1 MNQIVESKL
10 FTDEQKV
17 SIIKAVLDEKITIDA
32 NSTFEKQGD
41 YYFIMIN
48 KGYNY
53 AMTFTDGFKY
63 MYLGCDNIEFIQNF
77 VSVSFPL
84 ENSAICYSGK
94 KIVTYNKENAFPFVY
109 YEKGVNWRY
118 FVEATSENTEFIK
131 NIIKHKNIVR
141 DMMMFEFITFAT
153 QNEIETVP
161 PIDNLAQI
169 TFNGSDFVFRYTD
182 NSYSTIYKTKISKN
196 PPQPEKDKFMIAVDG
211 FADSETLKKTIT
223 VKKIDMFKQRV
234 IDYISKAIENNEK
247 YIEMYK
253 SETYSTPEITEF
265 LKYICD
271 TKKYTITTTSGYFRI
286 EFY

>member
-1 MNQIVESKL
+1 MERIVESKV

-17 SIIKAVLDEKITIDA
+17 SIIKAVVDKSIVLDFVPEFVKID
-32 NSTFEKQGD
+32 D
-41 YYFIMIN
+41 YYFIKN
-48 KGYNY
+48 ENTYQY
-53 AMTFTDGFKY
+53 VMTFKNGFEW
-63 MYLGCDNIEFIQNF
+63 MNLGVPQDEFIKQF
-77 VSVSFPL
+77 VFNKMNITNSVL
-84 ENSAICYSGK
+84 YCAEKY
-94 KIVTYNKENAFPFVY
+94 IVVYNKETIFPY
-109 YEKGVNWRY
+109 MRY
-118 FVEATSENTEFIK
+118 DSYNKLPIYFSEGKNYRFIK
-131 NIIKHKNIVR
+131 H
-141 DMMMFEFITFAT
+141 MFSAKLRSATLVNFIEYVA